1 MADQFA
7 DEEHDLET
15 MNSDE
20 QFRQAI
26 RNFAGTDLEQLN
38 PQQQADEEQDQLL

>member
-7 DEEHDLET
+7 NEEQDLEA

-26 RNFAGTDLEQLN
+26 RNFAGMDVEQLN
-38 PQQQADEEQDQLL
+38 PQQPADEEQDQLL